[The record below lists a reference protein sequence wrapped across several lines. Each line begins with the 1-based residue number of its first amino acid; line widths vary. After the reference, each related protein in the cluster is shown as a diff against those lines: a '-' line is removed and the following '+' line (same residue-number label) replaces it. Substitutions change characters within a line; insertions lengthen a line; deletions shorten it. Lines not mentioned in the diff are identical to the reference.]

1 MELVFIFI
9 CKYMRTFLDNVGEVR
24 KGANCPFGELEI
36 CVHNTNNNNNL
47 LEKKWII

>member
-24 KGANCPFGELEI
+24 TGGQQPIRGAGNMCA
-36 CVHNTNNNNNL
+36 
-47 LEKKWII
+47 